1 MIPEREVQL
10 VSEERVGNRG
20 REENLV
26 CKERQGKTEEV
37 NKERKVVV
45 VETVNQA
52 VQTSDQDARERE
64 VSRVYPD
71 EVQLVI
77 PVPLEDQEGKE

>member
-10 VSEERVGNRG
+10 ASGERAGNRG
-20 REENLV
+20 REESLV

-37 NKERKVVV
+37 NKERKAVV

-52 VQTSDQDARERE
+52 VQTSVRDARERE
-64 VSRVYPD
+64 VSRVCQD
-71 EVQLVI
+71 EVQLGI